1 LSLESAILVAL
12 PATIVAVACGSSWST
27 GLRDVAHPARAI
39 LLVALCAL
47 AVVHA
52 AGRRA
57 ALRPVTAP
65 LLAAGALVAVA
76 AVSSAWSVAPRHT
89 VARAAGFFL
98 VLLAAAALAAGVA
111 DDRRAARRLL
121 ASVLVGA
128 VAVALVGL
136 LVYAVWPNDAVQA
149 ATGQVG
155 ARFRGVGENPNTA
168 AMLFAVTLPLAVL
181 LGLEARSA
189 RGRLAAAA
197 AFALLAGSLAMS
209 GSRGALFG
217 AVAGVLVFGLA
228 AVVRPAGRLAAVAGA
243 AVLGLAAVG
252 LGSLPEPLS
261 ATEAAKLKS
270 PSANTERR
278 TPNDAEYSFRLE
290 DELGYR
296 SGYRPPASHS
306 LIGGSGRRE
315 AWRGALRQGDA
326 RPVAGYGFGT
336 EETVFVDRYADFQG
350 GVPENSY
357 LGAYLQ
363 LGAVGVLALLAL
375 LAGLAFTGVRLLARD
390 RRLAA
395 ASLGVLG
402 AGAVLAL
409 VQSYLY
415 VAGNTATLALWA
427 CAFLPTVRAFE

>member
-1 LSLESAILVAL
+1 MSLESAILVAL

-326 RPVAGYGFGT
+326 RPVAGYGF
-336 EETVFVDRYADFQG
+336 VDRYADFQG